1 MCTLFCVSNNFFGV
15 FFMKRTFK
23 FLPLILCAVMGLA
36 VFLSACGDNN
46 QTTPP
51 AHEHTF
57 ATVWTNDGTHHWYAA
72 TCEHTDQIKDKAA
85 HDFEGDKCKVCN
97 YIKPHEHTFATTW
110 TTDGTHHWYAATC
123 EHTDQIKD
131 KAAHNFDGG
140 ETCIVCNFTKPHE
153 HTFAT
158 TWTTDGT
165 HHWHAATCEH
175 TNETKDKAAHDFNG
189 NKCTVCNY
197 EKLLTWDDISNEQIL
212 NLFNEELT
220 LKAAQN
226 IYADY
231 GWDINENNVT
241 NATWYVSKDSDISTA
256 NLVFTYMRGQKSH
269 YINLCKVEFA
279 TPLMPQNIKDKNIG
293 VPTCTSLYMKNIDAS
308 IQEQRTEITNAICN
322 TLFGAKTGATRYII
336 DNGRNT
342 LDAEMGDVS
351 TFTVIEITDNVIK
364 EQFVK
369 IKYSNNDEDLI
380 AKLANENN
388 YKTDGGKT
396 VSITGEKL

>member
-1 MCTLFCVSNNFFGV
+1 M
-15 FFMKRTFK
+15 
-23 FLPLILCAVMGLA
+23 
-36 VFLSACGDNN
+36 
-46 QTTPP
+46 
-51 AHEHTF
+51 
-57 ATVWTNDGTHHWYAA
+57 
-72 TCEHTDQIKDKAA
+72 
-85 HDFEGDKCKVCN
+85 
-97 YIKPHEHTFATTW
+97 
-110 TTDGTHHWYAATC
+110 
-123 EHTDQIKD
+123 
-131 KAAHNFDGG
+131 
-140 ETCIVCNFTKPHE
+140 
-153 HTFAT
+153 
-158 TWTTDGT
+158 
-165 HHWHAATCEH
+165 
-175 TNETKDKAAHDFNG
+175 
-189 NKCTVCNY
+189 
-197 EKLLTWDDISNEQIL
+197 